1 MPAFTTTIKNMSSTI
16 FNTDEKIKKYSG
28 VLLSPILRKRPE
40 ATLYDMV
47 QKIPAKMTFMYASA
61 MTSISS
67 GVLSQIRSCL
77 DASTVGIVSTTET
90 ITVRMIAKAT

>member
-1 MPAFTTTIKNMSSTI
+1 
-16 FNTDEKIKKYSG
+16 
-28 VLLSPILRKRPE
+28 
-40 ATLYDMV
+40 MV

>member
-1 MPAFTTTIKNMSSTI
+1 
-16 FNTDEKIKKYSG
+16 
-28 VLLSPILRKRPE
+28 
-40 ATLYDMV
+40 
-47 QKIPAKMTFMYASA
+47 MTFMYASA

-90 ITVRMIAKAT
+90 ITVRIIAKAT

>member
-1 MPAFTTTIKNMSSTI
+1 MM
-16 FNTDEKIKKYSG
+16 TDEKIKNSSELEFA
-28 VLLSPILRKRPE
+28 VFCIE
-40 ATLYDMV
+40 NV
-47 QKIPAKMTFMYASA
+47 ASA

-90 ITVRMIAKAT
+90 ITVRMIANAT

>member
-1 MPAFTTTIKNMSSTI
+1 MKNQ
-16 FNTDEKIKKYSG
+16 K
-28 VLLSPILRKRPE
+28 
-40 ATLYDMV
+40 V
-47 QKIPAKMTFMYASA
+47 QRSLAVSDTSQKTGSHIVGHGAENSRKMTFMYASA